1 MLPCCAV
8 LGLVTTA
15 FADADADALARKVA
29 EAAGDPYALSSLE
42 FTFVVQAGEQ
52 EKARR
57 SHSWQPQAGTLTVT
71 VGGSSVQFEA
81 LGETDPTAFVDDPSA
96 HASDWARVAP
106 GTEPPR
112 AAEAWRA
119 FLNDSYWLLAP
130 AKVMDEGVRRSLD
143 EEGRLLLSFDGV
155 GVTPGDLYVLTIDAE
170 SSRVLEWSFVLE
182 SGRASQ
188 FSWSAP
194 DAAGPLMISQTR
206 TSPDGDF
213 VVRFE
218 DIHATP

>member
-1 MLPCCAV
+1 
-8 LGLVTTA
+8 
-15 FADADADALARKVA
+15 
-29 EAAGDPYALSSLE
+29 
-42 FTFVVQAGEQ
+42 
-52 EKARR
+52 
-57 SHSWQPQAGTLTVT
+57 
-71 VGGSSVQFEA
+71 
-81 LGETDPTAFVDDPSA
+81 
-96 HASDWARVAP
+96 
-106 GTEPPR
+106 
-112 AAEAWRA
+112 
-119 FLNDSYWLLAP
+119 
-130 AKVMDEGVRRSLD
+130 MDEGVRRSLD

-155 GVTPGDLYVLTIDAE
+155 GVTPGDRYVLTIDAE